1 MEEYKYRIK
10 RRSKIHYF
18 IGLVARIR
26 IYLKFA
32 INRRIAVLRGAK
44 IGDSSII
51 PFSLAIKANKNLVIG
66 NDCILET
73 SNLDLRSP
81 IEIEDHCI
89 INKDVQIIRLSHYID
104 DDALFQT
111 KYYPDL
117 IIHSYTWLATGCK
130 ILPNCCNI
138 AKGSVVGAFSV
149 LSQDTEECGV
159 YIGFPAIKKRTHN
172 TLFDK
177 LVVCSLMGGGFKKIY
192 KSTIWKIRSRHYFL

>member
-1 MEEYKYRIK
+1 MEEYKHKIK
-10 RRSKIHYF
+10 RRSKIHYI
-18 IGLVARIR
+18 IGLIARIR
-26 IYLKFA
+26 IYLIFA
-32 INRRIAVLRGAK
+32 INRKIAVLRGAK

-81 IEIEDHCI
+81 IVIEDHCI
-89 INKDVQIIRLSHYID
+89 INKDVQIIRLSHHID
-104 DDALFQT
+104 DNTLFQT

-130 ILPNCCNI
+130 ILPNCYNI

-149 LSQDTEECGV
+149 LAQNTEDNGV

-177 LVVCSLMGGGFKKIY
+177 LVVCSLMGGDLKKY
-192 KSTIWKIRSRHYFL
+192 VRARYGR

>member
-1 MEEYKYRIK
+1 MEEYKHKIK
-10 RRSKIHYF
+10 RRSKVHYI
-18 IGLVARIR
+18 IGLIARIR
-26 IYLKFA
+26 IYLIFA
-32 INRRIAVLRGAK
+32 INRNIAILRGAK

-81 IEIEDHCI
+81 IVIEDHCI
-89 INKDVQIIRLSHYID
+89 INKEVQIIRLSHHID
-104 DDALFQT
+104 DNASFKT

-117 IIHSYTWLATGCK
+117 IIHSYTWLATWCK
-130 ILPNCCNI
+130 ILPNCYNI

-149 LSQDTEECGV
+149 LSQNTEEYGV

-177 LVVCSLMGGGFKKIY
+177 LIVCSLMGGDLKKY
-192 KSTIWKIRSRHYFL
+192 VKARYGR

>member
-1 MEEYKYRIK
+1 MEEYKHKIK
-10 RRSKIHYF
+10 RRSKIHYI
-18 IGLVARIR
+18 IGLIARIR
-26 IYLKFA
+26 IYLIFA
-32 INRRIAVLRGAK
+32 INRNIAILRGAK

-81 IEIEDHCI
+81 IVIEDHCI
-89 INKDVQIIRLSHYID
+89 INKEVQIIRLSHHID
-104 DDALFQT
+104 DNASFKT

-130 ILPNCCNI
+130 ILPNCYNI

-149 LSQDTEECGV
+149 LSQNTEEYGV

-177 LVVCSLMGGGFKKIY
+177 LIVCSLMGGDLKKY
-192 KSTIWKIRSRHYFL
+192 VKARYGR